1 MWQIYYQASI
11 SLIICSTHVIYI
23 AVASTQVNRIDEF
36 CRRGG
41 GIKTPPPLN
50 LRLFL
55 NATSPTFPFIL
66 FWCSGCVWR
75 LHLQCPH

>member
-36 CRRGG
+36 CRRGDQD
-41 GIKTPPPLN
+41 PS
-50 LRLFL
+50 
-55 NATSPTFPFIL
+55 TSKSAPVP
-66 FWCSGCVWR
+66 
-75 LHLQCPH
+75 